1 MRPISPFSR
10 LPFLRVQPFHGRLL
24 CRICLRPSPVAFQ
37 VPDRDLV
44 IVAARTSPRLRH
56 LIVHRQPV
64 PDDPPRAA

>member
-1 MRPISPFSR
+1 MRRICPFSR
-10 LPFLRVQPFHGRLL
+10 LPILRLKPFHGQLL
-24 CRICLRPSPVAFQ
+24 CRISLRPSRVAWQ
-37 VPDRDLV
+37 VPDRELV